1 MRLINPEVYMKK
13 LFTLMIIAIF
23 SLGLVVGEAN
33 AKRFGGSKSFGKQRE
48 SISQSSPRAPAAAPA
63 PAGAP
68 AKPGNKWLGPLAG
81 LAAGGL
87 LASLFMGHGF
97 DGIKMMDILMML
109 GIAAAVFFVFRAMR
123 RNSAPQ
129 PVPAAAGGMPY
140 SSYND
145 APIAQPLPGG
155 SGMIAA
161 TSTRPA
167 WFEDEPFLRQAKA
180 NFLRLQD
187 ANDKA
192 DINDIREFTTP
203 EIFAEVSLQIQER
216 GGKPQHT
223 EVVTLNAE
231 MADVVTEGDH
241 VIASVRFSGLIR
253 EELGATAEHFNEIW
267 HIQKSASQPN
277 GSWFIAGIQQAS

>member
-1 MRLINPEVYMKK
+1 MQTCEINHEDVMKK
-13 LFTLMIIAIF
+13 FFTLFLAAVF
-23 SLGLVVGEAN
+23 SLGLVVGEAS

-48 SISQSSPRAPAAAPA
+48 SVSQQAAPKAPAAAPA
-63 PAGAP
+63 AAP
-68 AKPGNKWLGPLAG
+68 TGGNKWLGPLAG

-87 LASLFMGHGF
+87 LASLFMGGAF

-109 GIAAAVFFVFRAMR
+109 AIAAAVFFIFRAMR

-129 PVPAAAGGMPY
+129 PIPAAAGGMQY
-140 SSYND
+140 SGYSQQP
-145 APIAQPLPGG
+145 AAQSLAGG
-155 SGMIAA
+155 STPA
-161 TSTRPA
+161 TSSTRPA

-187 ANDKA
+187 ANDKG

-203 EIFAEVSLQIQER
+203 EIFAEISLQIQER
-216 GGKPQHT
+216 GSKPQHT

-231 MADVVTEGDH
+231 MADVVTEGDQ

-253 EELGATAEHFNEIW
+253 EEEGASAESFNEIW
-267 HIQKSASQPN
+267 HIQKSTSQSN
-277 GSWFIAGIQQAS
+277 GSWFIAGIQQAH

>member
-1 MRLINPEVYMKK
+1 MKK
-13 LFTLMIIAIF
+13 FLTLFLVTIF
-23 SLGLVVGEAN
+23 SLGLLAGEAS
-33 AKRFGGSKSFGKQRE
+33 AKRLGGSKSFGKQRE
-48 SISQSSPRAPAAAPA
+48 SVSQQAAPKA

-68 AKPGNKWLGPLAG
+68 AAAPTGGNKWLGPLAG

-87 LASLFMGHGF
+87 LASLFMGGAF

-109 GIAAAVFFVFRAMR
+109 GIAAAVFFIFRALR

-129 PVPAAAGGMPY
+129 PVPATAGGMPY
-140 SSYND
+140 SAHD
-145 APIAQPLPGG
+145 DRPVARPLAGG
-155 SGMIAA
+155 SSTPVAA
-161 TSTRPA
+161 STRPA

-187 ANDKA
+187 ANDKG

-203 EIFAEVSLQIQER
+203 EMSAEISLQIQER

-231 MADVVTEGDH
+231 MVDVVTEGDH

-253 EELGATAEHFNEIW
+253 EEEGAGAESLNEIW
-267 HIQKSASQPN
+267 HIQKSTSQSN
-277 GSWFIAGIQQAS
+277 GSWFIAGIQQVN

>member
-1 MRLINPEVYMKK
+1 MKK
-13 LFTLMIIAIF
+13 FIALMMAAIF
-23 SLGLVVGEAN
+23 SFGLVIGEAG
-33 AKRFGGSKSFGKQRE
+33 AKRLGGSKSIGKQRE
-48 SISQSSPRAPAAAPA
+48 SVSQQATPKAPAAAPA
-63 PAGAP
+63 AAP
-68 AKPGNKWLGPLAG
+68 TGGNKWLGPLAG

-87 LASLFMGHGF
+87 LASLFMGGAF

-109 GIAAAVFFVFRAMR
+109 GIAAAIFFIFRALR

-129 PVPAAAGGMPY
+129 PVPATAGGMQY
-140 SSYND
+140 SGYNQQQ
-145 APIAQPLPGG
+145 PAQSLAGG
-155 SGMIAA
+155 SGMPASAA
-161 TSTRPA
+161 STRPA

-187 ANDKA
+187 ANDKG

-203 EIFAEVSLQIQER
+203 EMFAEISLQIQER
-216 GGKPQHT
+216 GGKAQHT

-253 EELGATAEHFNEIW
+253 EEEGANAESFNEIW
-267 HIQKSASQPN
+267 HIQKSASQSN
-277 GSWFIAGIQQAS
+277 GSWFISGIQQAH

>member
-1 MRLINPEVYMKK
+1 MKK
-13 LFTLMIIAIF
+13 FFTLFLAAVF
-23 SLGLVVGEAN
+23 SLGLVVGEAS

-48 SISQSSPRAPAAAPA
+48 SVSQQAAPKAPAAAPA
-63 PAGAP
+63 AAP
-68 AKPGNKWLGPLAG
+68 TGGNKWLGPLAG

-87 LASLFMGHGF
+87 LASLFMGGAF

-109 GIAAAVFFVFRAMR
+109 AIAAAVFFIFRAMR

-129 PVPAAAGGMPY
+129 PIPAAAGGMQY
-140 SSYND
+140 SGHSQQ
-145 APIAQPLPGG
+145 PVAQSLAGG
-155 SGMIAA
+155 STPA
-161 TSTRPA
+161 TSSTRPA

-187 ANDKA
+187 ANDKG

-203 EIFAEVSLQIQER
+203 EIFAEISLQIQER
-216 GGKPQHT
+216 GSKPQHT

-231 MADVVTEGDH
+231 MADVVTEGDQ

-253 EELGATAEHFNEIW
+253 EEEGASAESFNEIW
-267 HIQKSASQPN
+267 HIQKSTSQSN
-277 GSWFIAGIQQAS
+277 GSWFIAGIQQAH

>member
-1 MRLINPEVYMKK
+1 MKK
-13 LFTLMIIAIF
+13 FFTLLLAAVF
-23 SLGLVVGEAN
+23 SFGLVIGDAS

-48 SISQSSPRAPAAAPA
+48 SISQQAAPKAPASAPAAAPA
-63 PAGAP
+63 G
-68 AKPGNKWLGPLAG
+68 GNRWLGPLAG

-97 DGIKMMDILMML
+97 DGIKMMDILTLL
-109 GIAAAVFFVFRAMR
+109 GIAAAVFFIFRALR
-123 RNSAPQ
+123 RSSAPQ
-129 PVPAAAGGMPY
+129 PVPAAA
-140 SSYND
+140 
-145 APIAQPLPGG
+145 
-155 SGMIAA
+155 SGMHYSGYNEVPAA
-161 TSTRPA
+161 SSQAGGNMTTAASSRPA

-203 EIFAEVSLQIQER
+203 EIFAEISLQIRER
-216 GGKPQHT
+216 GNKPQHT

-231 MADVVTEGDH
+231 IADVVTEGDY

-253 EELGATAEHFNEIW
+253 EEEGGSAEPFNEIW
-267 HIQKSASQPN
+267 HIQKSTSQPN
-277 GSWFIAGIQQAS
+277 GSWFIAGIQQVN

>member
-1 MRLINPEVYMKK
+1 
-13 LFTLMIIAIF
+13 MI
-23 SLGLVVGEAN
+23 GEAS

-48 SISQSSPRAPAAAPA
+48 SVSQQAAPKAPAAAPTAA
-63 PAGAP
+63 PTG
-68 AKPGNKWLGPLAG
+68 GNKWLGPLAG

-87 LASLFMGHGF
+87 LASLFMGGAF

-109 GIAAAVFFVFRAMR
+109 AIAAAVFFIFRTLR
-123 RNSAPQ
+123 RSSAPQ
-129 PVPAAAGGMPY
+129 PIPAAAGGTQY
-140 SSYND
+140 SGHSERQ
-145 APIAQPLPGG
+145 AIQPLAGG
-155 SGMIAA
+155 STPAA
-161 TSTRPA
+161 ASTRPA

-187 ANDKA
+187 ANDKG

-203 EIFAEVSLQIQER
+203 EIFAEISLQIQER
-216 GGKPQHT
+216 GGKAQHT

-231 MADVVTEGDH
+231 MADVATEGDQ

-253 EELGATAEHFNEIW
+253 EEEGAGAESFNEIW
-267 HIQKSASQPN
+267 HIQKSTSQPN

>member
-1 MRLINPEVYMKK
+1 MKK
-13 LFTLMIIAIF
+13 FFTLLLVAIMSF
-23 SLGLVVGEAN
+23 GLVIGEAS

-48 SISQSSPRAPAAAPA
+48 SVSQQAAPKAPASAPAAAPT
-63 PAGAP
+63 G
-68 AKPGNKWLGPLAG
+68 GNKWLGPLAG

-97 DGIKMMDILMML
+97 DGIKMMDILMLL
-109 GIAAAVFFVFRAMR
+109 GIAAAVFFFFRAMR
-123 RNSAPQ
+123 RSSSPQ
-129 PVPAAAGGMPY
+129 PASASAGGMQY
-140 SSYND
+140 SGYD
-145 APIAQPLPGG
+145 DRPAVQPLPGG
-155 SGMIAA
+155 SGAPA
-161 TSTRPA
+161 NVSTRPA

-187 ANDKA
+187 ANDKG

-203 EIFAEVSLQIQER
+203 EIFAEISLQIQER

-231 MADVVTEGDH
+231 MADVVTEGDY

-253 EELGATAEHFNEIW
+253 EEAGANAEAFNEIW

-277 GSWFIAGIQQAS
+277 GSWFIAGIQQVN